1 MGGGGRGGRD
11 SVVVELSNRQFYVFT
26 GEFVGLWGLG
36 GGVFRVWGVGVDGVG
51 CGGGIRGGFA
61 WWVESCRG
69 SESETE
75 TETIDGCVARS
86 HSRTHCVR
94 TMILMIL

>member
-1 MGGGGRGGRD
+1 M
-11 SVVVELSNRQFYVFT
+11 
-26 GEFVGLWGLG
+26 WGLS
-36 GGVFRVWGVGVDGVG
+36 VDGDVCG
-51 CGGGIRGGFA
+51 CGIRRGIA

-75 TETIDGCVARS
+75 TETETESETETEAIDGCVARS